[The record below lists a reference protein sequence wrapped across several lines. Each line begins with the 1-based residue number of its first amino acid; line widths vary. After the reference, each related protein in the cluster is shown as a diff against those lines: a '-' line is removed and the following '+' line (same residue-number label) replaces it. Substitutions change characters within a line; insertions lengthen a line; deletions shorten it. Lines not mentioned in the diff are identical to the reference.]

1 LTEAGDLLNRKGDH
15 VPERRLPMRQIK
27 EVLRLHYEA
36 HLSERQIAHACR
48 ISRSTVQRYLERA
61 AAANLCWPLPPSLD
75 DGQLERLLFPPP
87 PAPSEDRQPPKPQP
101 DFARVHRELKA
112 NKSVTLQL
120 LWQEFVEQRPDGA
133 QYSWFCEQYRDWAR
147 HLDVVLRQDHRA
159 GEKTFVDH
167 AGDTIQVIDPA
178 TGQTRPAYVFV
189 AVLGAS
195 NYTYAEATWTRSLPD
210 WIGSHTRA
218 LAFFGGATRLIVP
231 DQWKA
236 GVDKPCYWDPELN
249 RSYQEWAMHN
259 AVAIVP
265 ARPGHARD
273 KAKVE
278 QGVLLVQRWIVA
290 ALRKRQFFSL
300 AQVNGAIAELIG
312 KLNQRPF
319 HKLPGSRLE
328 LYQKLDRPAL
338 QPLPPRPYVFAQWK
352 KERVRL
358 DYHVDVDGHY
368 YSVPYQLA
376 QQPVE
381 IRYTATTVEVLCRG
395 KRVASHARSWEK
407 PGTTTE
413 TSHQPKSHQRYREW
427 TPTRLLEWAE
437 ATGPFTRRLVEAML
451 VHKPHPEAGYRA
463 AMGLRPLAGQYGEE
477 RLEAA
482 AIRAVRSKL
491 YRLDNIRSILKTRL
505 DQQPLPML
513 VTGAEPVAHDNIRGA
528 AYYGVAVEDEGA
540 VEVAG

>member
-1 LTEAGDLLNRKGDH
+1 
-15 VPERRLPMRQIK
+15 MRQIK
-27 EVLRLHYEA
+27 EVLRLHHEA
-36 HLSERQIAHACR
+36 HLSERQIAHGCR

-61 AAANLCWPLPPSLD
+61 AAVNLGWPLPESLD
-75 DGQLERLLFPPP
+75 DTQLERQLFSRPPVQTPSGGRP
-87 PAPSEDRQPPKPQP
+87 PVKAPP
-101 DFARVHRELKA
+101 DFAQIHQELKA
-112 NKSVTLQL
+112 HKSVTLQL
-120 LWQEFVEQRPDGA
+120 LWQEFLEQHPDGPR
-133 QYSWFCEQYRDWAR
+133 YSWFCEKYRDWAR

-167 AGDTIQVIDPA
+167 AGDTIPVIDPA
-178 TGQTRPAYVFV
+178 SGQICPAYVFV

-195 NYTYAEATWTRSLPD
+195 NYTYAEATWTRGLPD

-218 LAFFGGATRLIVP
+218 LAFFDGATQLIVP

-236 GVDKPCYWDPELN
+236 GVQKPCYWEPELN
-249 RSYQEWAMHN
+249 RTYQEWAMHN
-259 AVAIVP
+259 RVAIVP

-278 QGVLLVQRWIVA
+278 QGVLLVERWILA

-300 AQVNGAIAELIG
+300 AQVNAAIGELIG
-312 KLNQRPF
+312 KLNQRRF
-319 HKLPGSRLE
+319 RKLPGTRLE

-338 QPLPPRPYVFAQWK
+338 QPLPPQAYEFAEWK
-352 KERVRL
+352 KDRVRL
-358 DYHVDVDGHY
+358 DYHVEVDGHY

-381 IRYTATTVEVLCRG
+381 IRYTATLVEVIYHG
-395 KRVASHARSWEK
+395 KRVAAHARSGNK

-413 TSHQPKSHQRYREW
+413 ASHQPKSHQRYREW

-437 ATGPFTRRLVEAML
+437 VVGPFTRRLVEAML
-451 VHKPHPEAGYRA
+451 INKPHPEAGYRA
-463 AMGLRPLAGQYGEE
+463 AMGLRALAHQYGDQ

-482 AIRAVRSKL
+482 ATRAVRSKL
-491 YRLDNIRSILKTRL
+491 YRLDNIRSILQTRL

-513 VTGAEPVAHDNIRGA
+513 VAAPVEPVTHDNIRGA
-528 AYYGVAVEDEGA
+528 AYYSGIAGDDA

>member
-1 LTEAGDLLNRKGDH
+1 
-15 VPERRLPMRQIK
+15 MRQIK
-27 EVLRLHYEA
+27 EVLRLLHEA

-48 ISRSTVQRYLERA
+48 VSRSTVQRYLERA
-61 AAANLCWPLPPSLD
+61 AAANLSWPLPDSLD
-75 DGQLERLLFPPP
+75 DTQLERLLFPPS
-87 PAPSEDRQPPKPQP
+87 AGNTESQERQTGKAQP
-101 DFARVHRELKA
+101 DFVKIHEELTA
-112 NKSVTLQL
+112 NRSVTLQL
-120 LWQEFVEQRPDGA
+120 LWEEFIEEHPEGA
-133 QYSWFCEQYRDWAR
+133 HYSWFCQQYRDWAR
-147 HLDVVLRQDHRA
+147 HLDVVLRQEHRA

-167 AGDTIQVIDPA
+167 AGDTIAVMDPSS
-178 TGQTRPAYVFV
+178 GQIRPAFVFV

-195 NYTYAEATWTRSLPD
+195 NYTYAEATWTRGLPD

-218 LAFFGGATRLIVP
+218 LAFFDGATRLIVP

-236 GVDKPCYWDPELN
+236 GVHKPCYWEPELN
-249 RSYQEWAMHN
+249 RTYQEWAMHN
-259 AVAIVP
+259 GVAIVP

-300 AQVNGAIAELIG
+300 AQVNQTIGELLG

-319 HKLPGSRLE
+319 RKLPGSRVE
-328 LYQKLDRPAL
+328 LYRKLDRPAL
-338 QPLPPRPYVFAQWK
+338 QPLPAQPYIFAAWR

-358 DYHVDVDGHY
+358 DYHVEVDGHH

-381 IRYTATTVEVLCRG
+381 IRYTATTVEVLYRG

-407 PGTTTE
+407 PGNTTQ

-437 ATGPFTRRLVEAML
+437 AVGPFTRRLVEAML
-451 VHKPHPEAGYRA
+451 IDKPHPEAGYRA
-463 AMGLRPLAGQYGEE
+463 AMGLRPLASQYGEQ

-482 AIRAVRSKL
+482 ATRAVRFKL
-491 YRLDNIRSILKTRL
+491 FRLDNVRSILKTRL
-505 DQQPLPML
+505 DEQPLPVL
-513 VTGAEPVAHDNIRGA
+513 VTTAAEPVAHDNIRGA
-528 AYYGVAVEDEGA
+528 AYYNAAGVEKGDA

>member
-1 LTEAGDLLNRKGDH
+1 
-15 VPERRLPMRQIK
+15 MRQIK
-27 EVLRLHYEA
+27 EVLRLHHEG
-36 HLSERQIAHACR
+36 HLSERQIAHGCG

-61 AAANLCWPLPPSLD
+61 TAANLSWPIPESLD
-75 DGQLERLLFPPP
+75 DGQLEQLLFPPQ
-87 PAPSEDRQPPKPQP
+87 PANAANEGHLPSKPQP
-101 DFARVHRELKA
+101 DFARVHQELKA

-120 LWQEFVEQRPDGA
+120 LWEEFMEQHPDGA
-133 QYSWFCEQYRDWAR
+133 HYSWFCEQYRAWAR

-167 AGDTIQVIDPA
+167 AGDTIEVIDPA
-178 TGQTRPAYVFV
+178 TGQSRPAYVFV

-195 NYTYAEATWTRSLPD
+195 NYTYAEATWTRGLPD
-210 WIGSHTRA
+210 WIGSHTRT

-236 GVDKPCYWDPELN
+236 GVQKPCYWEPELN
-249 RSYQEWAMHN
+249 RTYQEWATHN
-259 AVAIVP
+259 GVAIVP

-300 AQVNGAIAELIG
+300 AQANEAIAELIL
-312 KLNQRPF
+312 KLNRRPF
-319 HKLPGSRLE
+319 RKMPGTRLE
-328 LYQKLDRPAL
+328 WYQKLDRPAL
-338 QPLPPRPYVFAQWK
+338 QPLPQQPYVFADWK

-358 DYHVDVDGHY
+358 DYHVEVDGHY

-381 IRYTATTVEVLCRG
+381 IRCTATTVEVLYRG
-395 KRVASHARSWEK
+395 KRVASHARSWE
-407 PGTTTE
+407 PSATTTE

-437 ATGPFTRRLVEAML
+437 MVGPFTRRLVEAML
-451 VHKPHPEAGYRA
+451 VRKPHPEAGYRA
-463 AMGLRPLAGQYGEE
+463 AMGLRPLASQYGQQ

-482 AIRAVRSKL
+482 AMRAVRYQL
-491 YRLDNIRSILKTRL
+491 YRLENIRSILHTRL

-513 VTGAEPVAHDNIRGA
+513 VATIAEPDVHDNIRGA
-528 AYYGVAVEDEGA
+528 AYYGATMEGDDA

>member
-1 LTEAGDLLNRKGDH
+1 
-15 VPERRLPMRQIK
+15 MRQIK
-27 EVLRLHYEA
+27 EVLRLHHEA
-36 HLSERQIAHACR
+36 HLSERQIAHGLR
-48 ISRSTVQRYLERA
+48 VSRSTVQRYLERA
-61 AAANLCWPLPPSLD
+61 AAANLVWPLPESLD
-75 DGQLERLLFPPP
+75 DTQLERLLFPPL
-87 PAPSEDRQPPKPQP
+87 PAEAASDGHGRQPAKPQP
-101 DFARVHRELKA
+101 DFTKIHQELKA
-112 NKSVTLQL
+112 HKSVTLQL
-120 LWQEFVEQRPDGA
+120 LWQEFVEQHPDGA
-133 QYSWFCEQYRDWAR
+133 HYSWFCQQYRDWGR

-167 AGDTIQVIDPA
+167 AGDTIPVIDA
-178 TGQTRPAYVFV
+178 SRGERQPAYIFV

-195 NYTYAEATWTRSLPD
+195 NYTYAEATWTRGLPD

-218 LAFFGGATRLIVP
+218 LAFFDGATQLIVP

-236 GVDKPCYWDPELN
+236 GVQKPCYWEPELN
-249 RSYQEWAMHN
+249 RTYQEWATHN
-259 AVAIVP
+259 GVAIVP

-300 AQVNGAIAELIG
+300 AQVNEAIGELIG

-319 HKLPGSRLE
+319 RKLPGSRLE

-338 QPLPPRPYVFAQWK
+338 QRLPQQPYVFAEWK
-352 KERVRL
+352 KDRVRL
-358 DYHVDVDGHY
+358 DYHVEVDGHY
-368 YSVPYQLA
+368 YSVPYQLT

-381 IRYTATTVEVLCRG
+381 IRYTATSVEVLYRG
-395 KRVASHARSWEK
+395 KRVASHARSHQQ

-413 TSHQPKSHQRYREW
+413 SSHQPKSHQGYREW

-437 ATGPFTRRLVEAML
+437 TIGPFTRRLVEAIL
-451 VHKPHPEAGYRA
+451 VHKPHPEAGHRA
-463 AMGLRPLAGQYGEE
+463 AMGLRPLASQYGAQ

-482 AIRAVRSKL
+482 ATRAVLAKL
-491 YRLDNIRSILKTRL
+491 YRLENIRSILHTRL

-513 VTGAEPVAHDNIRGA
+513 VTAAAEPVAHDNIRGA
-528 AYYGVAVEDEGA
+528 AYYGAVGDKDDA

>member
-1 LTEAGDLLNRKGDH
+1 
-15 VPERRLPMRQIK
+15 MRQIK

-48 ISRSTVQRYLERA
+48 VSRSTVQRYLERA
-61 AAANLCWPLPPSLD
+61 AAANLGWPLPESLD
-75 DGQLERLLFPPP
+75 DAQLERLLFPPHQP
-87 PAPSEDRQPPKPQP
+87 PNKVRQAPKPQP
-101 DFARVHRELKA
+101 DFARIHQELKA
-112 NKSVTLQL
+112 RKNVTLQL
-120 LWQEFVEQRPDGA
+120 LWQEFIEHHPEGA
-133 QYSWFCEQYRDWAR
+133 QYSWFCEQYRDWSR

-167 AGDTIQVIDPA
+167 AGDTIPVIAPA
-178 TGQTRPAYVFV
+178 TGQVRQAYVFV

-218 LAFFGGATRLIVP
+218 LQFFGGATRIIVP

-236 GVDKPCYWDPELN
+236 GVEKPCYWDPELN
-249 RSYQEWAMHN
+249 RTYQEWAVHN
-259 AVAIVP
+259 GVAIVP
-265 ARPGHARD
+265 ARPRHARD
-273 KAKVE
+273 KAKAE

-290 ALRKRQFFSL
+290 ALRHRQFFNL
-300 AQVNGAIAELIG
+300 VQVNEAIAELLG

-319 HKLPGSRLE
+319 RKLPGTRLE
-328 LYQKLDRPAL
+328 LYERLDRPAL
-338 QPLPPRPYVFAQWK
+338 QPLPSHPYVFAEWK

-358 DYHVDVDGHY
+358 DYHVEVEGHH

-376 QQPVE
+376 QQVVE
-381 IRYTATTVEVLCRG
+381 IRYTATSVEVLYRG
-395 KRVASHARSWEK
+395 KRVASHARSHEQ

-437 ATGPFTRRLVEAML
+437 TVGPFTQRLVEAML
-451 VHKPHPEAGYRA
+451 IHKPHPEAGFRT
-463 AMGLRPLAGQYGEE
+463 AMGLRPLASQYGDQ

-482 AIRAVRSKL
+482 ATRAVRLKL
-491 YRLDNIRSILKTRL
+491 FRLENIRSILKTRL
-505 DQQPLPML
+505 DEQPLPVL
-513 VTGAEPVAHDNIRGA
+513 VTNASEPVAHDNIRGA
-528 AYYGVAVEDEGA
+528 AYYGAVAEQDDA